1 MHHLAERLQSEEAE
15 LLGASEE
22 QGDGGERGN
31 CERRHPLVRW
41 CSRERER
48 EGGEHG

>member
-1 MHHLAERLQSEEAE
+1 MHSLAERLQSEEAE

-22 QGDGGERGN
+22 RGDSGERGN
-31 CERRHPLVRW
+31 SERRCPLVRW

-48 EGGEHG
+48 GGDEHG